1 MPTTDFSGRD
11 IIKVLRKHGY
21 QFVTRTGSHVQ
32 MRYVAN
38 DGEVRNVTVPMH
50 DRIKTNTL
58 RNIADQCGANDFDE
72 WCRWIDEHA

>member
-11 IIKVLRKHGY
+11 IIKVLRKHDY

-32 MRYVAN
+32 MRYVDD

-72 WCRWIDEHA
+72 WCRWIDQHA